1 MELIAKKLAEFA
13 SEAMLFEVSSYPSP
27 GLVSPVSNG
36 SHKDMNY
43 YTFLGSISVLN
54 KYMYEF
60 ALAGIQKDKIEDI
73 FDDIRKV
80 GLKAEIDMF
89 EITKGVN
96 THKGMIFLMGIT
108 LSALAYGISMN
119 YSFDKIQDII
129 KIMCRDLTSELKN
142 IDFKSLKEKSHGE
155 KLYLEY
161 GFLGIRGEAE
171 DGVPLAFNIGLNCYE
186 NCSDLSE
193 NDRLLQ
199 TLLKI
204 MSECEDST
212 ILHRKDLE
220 TLNYVKTKSKELLN
234 MGGMYNSEMTKKLYE
249 LNEVFIEKNISP
261 GGSADILA
269 ITVLLALAKETFFA
283 N

>member
-119 YSFDKIQDII
+119 CSFDKIQDII